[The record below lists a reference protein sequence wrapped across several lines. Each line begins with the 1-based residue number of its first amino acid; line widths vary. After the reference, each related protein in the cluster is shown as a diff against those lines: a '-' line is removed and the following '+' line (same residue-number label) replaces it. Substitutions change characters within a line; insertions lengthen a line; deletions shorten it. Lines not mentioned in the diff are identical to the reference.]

1 MGFPKKK
8 KTPENVNIFKVE
20 GILHINDLKKMNDI
34 IFSHTNFK
42 TN

>member
-20 GILHINDLKKMNDI
+20 GIWHINELKNE
-34 IFSHTNFK
+34 
-42 TN
+42 